1 MINRLVIAAKKLA
14 EAQQKSIIDS
24 AVAEMQAAMLPE
36 HERLQRLAEV
46 NKAIR
51 PEELTHLNE
60 TQLVLAEALSSGQL
74 VLDAVRVAIV
84 TEP

>member
-1 MINRLVIAAKKLA
+1 
-14 EAQQKSIIDS
+14 
-24 AVAEMQAAMLPE
+24 MLPE

-51 PEELTHLNE
+51 PEELAHLNE